1 MSVQQSKG
9 DSVRPIFIGLMIWAI
24 AVAGLTYF
32 IGEMGT
38 QPEPA
43 IVHQFQPIKE
53 LVCYEVIYNGKQY
66 KGCYPAGE
74 VDTTQSFKN
83 IIKQLEALGAV
94 QSM

>member
-1 MSVQQSKG
+1 MSVQQSKD
-9 DSVRPIFIGLMIWAI
+9 DSVGPILIGIMIWVI
-24 AVAGLTYF
+24 VIAGLTYY
-32 IGEMGT
+32 IGEMDP
-38 QPEPA
+38 QPEQV